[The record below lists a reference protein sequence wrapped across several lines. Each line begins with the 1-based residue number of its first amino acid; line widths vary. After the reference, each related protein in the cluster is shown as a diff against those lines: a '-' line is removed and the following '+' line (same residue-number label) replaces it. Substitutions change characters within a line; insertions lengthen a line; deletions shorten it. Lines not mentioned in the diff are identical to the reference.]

1 MIAMNLVTYYSEEL
15 GGANGPENETRVSFD
30 AILWTQGHTQPSV
43 CGDIVAGLCVL
54 ILFAIHTARPFNLLF
69 TWVDRNLG
77 HSIPSCLRRS
87 APPVMLGRFPL
98 LPVSSSSIGCAI
110 HPIVIV

>member
-1 MIAMNLVTYYSEEL
+1 M
-15 GGANGPENETRVSFD
+15 GDGPKNETQRSFD
-30 AILWTQGHTQPSV
+30 AVLCKEGHIQPSWCV
-43 CGDIVAGLCVL
+43 VVRCGDIVAGLCVL
-54 ILFAIHTARPFNLLF
+54 ILFAIHTARPFNSLF